1 LSPDDVLR
9 ELAKVTQTDLGR
21 ILATAS
27 RSINT
32 ELMTRLAAAGHPLVR
47 PSHIAVFAGLEPGGS
62 QITSLA
68 QHAGVSRQ
76 ALSALVKEVEALGY
90 VRSSPDPGDRRA
102 VRVVLTDS
110 GVEFCL
116 AAIAISTEITAEIQ
130 ERWGSAALDEMRER
144 LRSISAERA
153 TDADTI
159 R

>member
-1 LSPDDVLR
+1 
-9 ELAKVTQTDLGR
+9 
-21 ILATAS
+21 
-27 RSINT
+27 
-32 ELMTRLAAAGHPLVR
+32 M
-47 PSHIAVFAGLEPGGS
+47 
-62 QITSLA
+62 
-68 QHAGVSRQ
+68 SRQ
-76 ALSALVKEVEALGY
+76 ALSALVKEVEGLGY
-90 VRSSPDPGDRRA
+90 VRTSPDPGDRRA

-116 AAIAISTEITAEIQ
+116 AAIAISTEITAEIE